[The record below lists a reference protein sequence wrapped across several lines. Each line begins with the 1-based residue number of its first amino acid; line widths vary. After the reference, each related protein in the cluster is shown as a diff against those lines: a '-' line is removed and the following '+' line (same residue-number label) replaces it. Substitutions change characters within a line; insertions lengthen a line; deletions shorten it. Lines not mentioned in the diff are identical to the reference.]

1 MTETVNSNQAYRAWL
16 VRMWPV
22 CRNGQMVWRASAED
36 AHTGERRAFADLP
49 QLFAFLEE
57 TIQSTLT
64 TVQNREHVQ

>member
-1 MTETVNSNQAYRAWL
+1 MSREANIKQAYRAWL

-22 CRNGQMVWRASAED
+22 CRDGQTIWRASAED

-57 TIQSTLT
+57 TVLANQPTIQDK
-64 TVQNREHVQ
+64 RHI